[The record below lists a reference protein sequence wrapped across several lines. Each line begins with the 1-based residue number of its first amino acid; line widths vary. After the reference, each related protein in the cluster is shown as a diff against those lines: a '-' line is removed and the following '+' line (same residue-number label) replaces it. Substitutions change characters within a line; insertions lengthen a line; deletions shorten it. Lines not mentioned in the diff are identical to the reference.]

1 MIKRIAWGIV
11 FLFLSV
17 LTLGYV
23 FRMPITQW
31 AIAPSL
37 SQSGVELHCLDWSL
51 NANISLNVNRL
62 CLTYQGHQIEL
73 GSIVA
78 DTKKITVGRANL
90 RLNDSESVSASNNSF
105 KKLALSLPKERPKID
120 IKRLLITHPQLH
132 DELVVSIGEEKLNT
146 FVISGD
152 AIAEVTVS
160 NHKITGH
167 FKLADGLL
175 TKIKPIPAL
184 SLNSGHEFTFDG
196 LSVDIKSNIDAE
208 FTQQFSKCPVT
219 LKAFG
224 DMNIYYH
231 FNDKKALLNT
241 QQLTSLVTFDSD
253 CLTLI
258 SNQSQREFVAKQLPL
273 KWQLMLSD
281 TVKFENG
288 QLVIPSMLLNTKN
301 SETKL
306 SLKNLAINVQQPL
319 EYAKGNIKLLFIS
332 EGIEHIEI
340 DAALNNLA
348 VNGNYQ
354 LNVDELPGFLPV
366 SAKKVAST
374 GLFQIENVLQRQQNA
389 KITSEIGFAELS
401 FDKLTVKGYKAQFT
415 TEIDDKQNINASL
428 DSHLRSVAYEQY
440 QVRGVNNQLSASS
453 SLAVG
458 ELFVDLNS
466 ETKLTQLN
474 SDLLNLSNIRISS
487 KGLQSRALQASHHV
501 FIDGIELVASHHI
514 SAVEHPFEIT
524 VADQAVTKFNPVL
537 QQFEP
542 LATLTDGSFNGVVR
556 GDVNLQQ
563 AEFAF
568 QVEQV
573 SGLYNDYLA
582 KHFSSRLTGS
592 YDSGQLNV
600 APTTFELNELRA
612 GAVVSNIVGNFSV
625 ENSIARAEEIT
636 ADVLGGRFALDSYK
650 VTEKAQQSL
659 VTFENIDAS
668 KLITLDDKSGITLT
682 GRVNGRLPVYFDQ
695 QGISVKSGELSN
707 QGTGKLV
714 ITDNAAFDAVKAQQQ
729 ELDPILSLLED
740 LDIQS
745 LNSSVD
751 LKPDGWLYLGVNLK
765 GYNKEQAQQVNFNY
779 NHEENVF
786 TLLRAL
792 RLSDEIT
799 QKVEQEY
806 STKGTKND

>member
-31 AIAPSL
+31 AIASSL

-51 NANISLNVNRL
+51 NSNISLEVNRL
-62 CLTYQGHQIEL
+62 CLAYQGHQIEL
-73 GSIVA
+73 GDIVA

-105 KKLALSLPKERPKID
+105 KKLALNLPKQRPKID

-132 DELVVSIGEEKLNT
+132 DELVFSIGEEKLNT

-152 AIAEVTVS
+152 AIAEITVS
-160 NHKITGH
+160 NHKVTGH
-167 FKLADGLL
+167 FKVADGIL
-175 TKIKPIPAL
+175 TKIKPMPAL
-184 SLNSGHEFTFDG
+184 SLNSEHDFIFDG
-196 LSVDIKSNIDAE
+196 LSVDIKSNIDAD

-219 LKAFG
+219 LSAFG
-224 DMNIYYH
+224 NMNMYYH
-231 FNDKKALLNT
+231 FNDKKALLNA
-241 QQLTSLVTFDSD
+241 QQLSSLVTFDSD
-253 CLTLI
+253 CLALI
-258 SNQSQREFVAKQLPL
+258 NNQSQREFIAKQLPL

-281 TVKFENG
+281 AVKFENG
-288 QLVIPSMLLNTKN
+288 QLVMPSMLLNTKN
-301 SETKL
+301 SQTKL

-332 EGIEHIEI
+332 EGIKHIEI
-340 DAALNNLA
+340 EAALNNLA
-348 VNGNYQ
+348 VDGNYQ
-354 LNVDELPGFLPV
+354 LNVDELPDFLSA

-374 GLFQIENVLQRQQNA
+374 GQFQIENVLQRQQNA
-389 KITSEIGFAELS
+389 KITSEMTFAELK
-401 FDKLTVKGYKAQFT
+401 FDKLTVKGYKAQFSA
-415 TEIDDKQNINASL
+415 ELDDKQNINASL
-428 DSHLRSVAYEQY
+428 NSQLRSVAYEQY
-440 QVRGVNNQLSASS
+440 QVRGVNNQLSAFS
-453 SLAVG
+453 SL
-458 ELFVDLNS
+458 
-466 ETKLTQLN
+466 
-474 SDLLNLSNIRISS
+474 
-487 KGLQSRALQASHHV
+487 
-501 FIDGIELVASHHI
+501 
-514 SAVEHPFEIT
+514 
-524 VADQAVTKFNPVL
+524 
-537 QQFEP
+537 
-542 LATLTDGSFNGVVR
+542 
-556 GDVNLQQ
+556 
-563 AEFAF
+563 
-568 QVEQV
+568 
-573 SGLYNDYLA
+573 
-582 KHFSSRLTGS
+582 
-592 YDSGQLNV
+592 
-600 APTTFELNELRA
+600 
-612 GAVVSNIVGNFSV
+612 AVVSNIVGNFSV
-625 ENSIARAEEIT
+625 ENSIARAERIT

-650 VTEKAQQSL
+650 VTEKAQRSL
-659 VTFENIDAS
+659 ATFENIDAS

-682 GRVNGRLPVYFDQ
+682 GRVNGRLPVYIDQ

-729 ELDPILSLLED
+729 ELGPILSLLED

>member
-1 MIKRIAWGIV
+1 MIKRITWGLV
-11 FLFLSV
+11 FLLLSV

-51 NANISLNVNRL
+51 NANISINVSRV

-78 DTKKITVGRANL
+78 DTNKITVGRANL
-90 RLNDSESVSASNNSF
+90 RLNDGESDSSSNDSF
-105 KKLALSLPKERPKID
+105 KKLALNLPKGRPKVE
-120 IKRLLITHPQLH
+120 IKRLLISHPQLH
-132 DELVVSIGEEKLNT
+132 DELSVSVAEEKLNT
-146 FVISGD
+146 FVISD
-152 AIAEVTVS
+152 DVIAEITVNNNKVTGRF
-160 NHKITGH
+160 N
-167 FKLADGLL
+167 LADGLL

-184 SLNSGHEFTFDG
+184 TLSSEHEFTFDG

-208 FTQQFSKCPVT
+208 FIQAFSQCPVM
-219 LKAFG
+219 LNASG
-224 DMNIYYH
+224 DVNTYYH
-231 FNDKKALLNT
+231 LNARKASLNAK
-241 QQLTSLVTFDSD
+241 QLTSLVTFDSD
-253 CLTLI
+253 CLALV
-258 SNQSQREFVAKQLPL
+258 NNPAQRDFIAKQLPL
-273 KWQLMLSD
+273 KWQIMLSD
-281 TVKFENG
+281 TVKFENE
-288 QLVIPSMLLNTKN
+288 QLVMPAMLLNAQN

-306 SLKNLAINVQQPL
+306 SLTNLAINAQQPL
-319 EYAKGNIKLLFIS
+319 EYSKGDIKLLFTS
-332 EGIEHIEI
+332 EDIEHIAVN
-340 DAALNNLA
+340 AALNNLA
-348 VNGNYQ
+348 MNGDYQ
-354 LNVDELPGFLPV
+354 LRVDELPDFLPA
-366 SAKKVAST
+366 SAKKVASK
-374 GLFQIENVLQRQQNA
+374 GQFKIANVLQHLQNA
-389 KITSEIGFAELS
+389 SITSEIAFAELS
-401 FDKLTVKGYKAQFT
+401 FDKLTAKDYKAQFT
-415 TEIDDKQNINASL
+415 TELDGKQNINASL
-428 DSHLRSVAYEQY
+428 DSQLDSVTYDEY
-440 QVRGVNNQLSASS
+440 QVLGVKNQLSASS

-466 ETKLTQLN
+466 ETKLAQFN
-474 SDLLNLSNIRISS
+474 SDLLNLSNIRIRSR
-487 KGLQSRALQASHHV
+487 GLQSRALQASHHI
-501 FIDGIELVASHHI
+501 FIDGVELVASHHV

-524 VADQAVTKFNPVL
+524 IAEQAVTKLNPVL

-563 AEFAF
+563 ADFTL
-568 QVEQV
+568 QIDQL

-582 KHFSSRLTGS
+582 KNFSSRLTGV

-600 APTTFELNELRA
+600 APTTFEVNELRA
-612 GAVVSNIVGNFSV
+612 GAVVNNIAGNLSV
-625 ENSIARAEEIT
+625 DNSVARAYQLT
-636 ADVLGGRFALDSYK
+636 GDVLGGRFALDSYK
-650 VTEKAQQSL
+650 VTQEAQQSL
-659 VTFENIDAS
+659 VTFESIDAS

-707 QGTGKLV
+707 KGAGKL
-714 ITDNAAFDAVKAQQQ
+714 IISDNAAFDAVKTQQQ
-729 ELDPILSLLED
+729 ELSPILSLLEN

-745 LNSSVD
+745 LNSSVE

-765 GYNKEQAQQVNFNY
+765 GYNEEQAQQVNFNY

>member
-1 MIKRIAWGIV
+1 MQPFLFRLFKVQGSRFKVQGSRFKVQIKDSMIKRIAWGIV

-31 AIAPSL
+31 AIASSL

-51 NANISLNVNRL
+51 NSNISLEVNRL
-62 CLTYQGHQIEL
+62 CLAYQGHQIEL
-73 GSIVA
+73 GDIVA

-105 KKLALSLPKERPKID
+105 KKLALNLPKQRPKID

-132 DELVVSIGEEKLNT
+132 DELVFSIGEEKLNT

-152 AIAEVTVS
+152 AIAEITVS
-160 NHKITGH
+160 NHKVTGH
-167 FKLADGLL
+167 FKVADGIL
-175 TKIKPIPAL
+175 TKIKPMPAL
-184 SLNSGHEFTFDG
+184 SLNSEHDFIFDG
-196 LSVDIKSNIDAE
+196 LSVDIKSNIDAD

-219 LKAFG
+219 LSAFG
-224 DMNIYYH
+224 NMNMYYH
-231 FNDKKALLNT
+231 FNDKKALLNA
-241 QQLTSLVTFDSD
+241 QQLSSLVTFDSD
-253 CLTLI
+253 CLALI
-258 SNQSQREFVAKQLPL
+258 NNQSQREFIAKQLPL

-281 TVKFENG
+281 AVKFENG
-288 QLVIPSMLLNTKN
+288 QLVMPSMLLNTKN
-301 SETKL
+301 SQTKL

-332 EGIEHIEI
+332 EGIKHIEI
-340 DAALNNLA
+340 EAALNNLA
-348 VNGNYQ
+348 VDGNYQ
-354 LNVDELPGFLPV
+354 LNVDELPDFLSA

-374 GLFQIENVLQRQQNA
+374 GQFQIENVLQRQQNA
-389 KITSEIGFAELS
+389 KITSEMTFAELK
-401 FDKLTVKGYKAQFT
+401 FDKLTVKGYKAQFSA
-415 TEIDDKQNINASL
+415 ELDDKQNINASL
-428 DSHLRSVAYEQY
+428 NSQLRSVAYEQY
-440 QVRGVNNQLSASS
+440 QVRGVNNQLSAFS
-453 SLAVG
+453 SL
-458 ELFVDLNS
+458 
-466 ETKLTQLN
+466 
-474 SDLLNLSNIRISS
+474 
-487 KGLQSRALQASHHV
+487 
-501 FIDGIELVASHHI
+501 
-514 SAVEHPFEIT
+514 
-524 VADQAVTKFNPVL
+524 
-537 QQFEP
+537 
-542 LATLTDGSFNGVVR
+542 
-556 GDVNLQQ
+556 
-563 AEFAF
+563 
-568 QVEQV
+568 
-573 SGLYNDYLA
+573 
-582 KHFSSRLTGS
+582 
-592 YDSGQLNV
+592 
-600 APTTFELNELRA
+600 
-612 GAVVSNIVGNFSV
+612 AVVSNIVGNFSV
-625 ENSIARAEEIT
+625 ENSIARAERIT

-650 VTEKAQQSL
+650 VTEKAQRSL
-659 VTFENIDAS
+659 ATFENIDAS

-682 GRVNGRLPVYFDQ
+682 GRVNGRLPVYIDQ

-729 ELDPILSLLED
+729 ELGPILSLLED

>member
-1 MIKRIAWGIV
+1 MFKRIAWGIV
-11 FLFLSV
+11 FLLLSV

-51 NANISLNVNRL
+51 NSNVSLSVNRL

-73 GSIVA
+73 GGIVA

-90 RLNDSESVSASNNSF
+90 RLNNSESDPSSNEPF
-105 KKLALSLPKERPKID
+105 KKLALNLPKERPKIE

-132 DELVVSIGEEKLNT
+132 DELTVSIDEERLNT
-146 FVISGD
+146 FVVSGD
-152 AIAEVTVS
+152 VTAEIAVN
-160 NHKITGH
+160 NHKVAGR
-167 FKLADGLL
+167 FNLADGLL

-184 SLNSGHEFTFDG
+184 TLNSVHAFTFDG
-196 LSVDIKSNIDAE
+196 LTVDIKSDIDAE
-208 FTQQFSKCPVT
+208 FTQAFSQCPVM
-219 LKAFG
+219 LNAFG
-224 DMNIYYH
+224 DVNTHYH
-231 FNDKKALLNT
+231 LNDNKVSLDT
-241 QQLTSLVTFDSD
+241 QQLTSWVAFDST
-253 CLTLI
+253 CLALI
-258 SNQSQREFVAKQLPL
+258 NNQSQREFIVKQLPL
-273 KWQLMLSD
+273 KWQIMISD
-281 TVKFENG
+281 TIKFENE
-288 QLVIPSMLLNTKN
+288 QLVMPSMLLNAKN
-301 SETKL
+301 SDAKL
-306 SLKNLAINVQQPL
+306 SLTNLAINLQQPL
-319 EYAKGNIKLLFIS
+319 EQAKGDIKLLFIS
-332 EGIEHIEI
+332 EDIEQVEVN
-340 DAALNNLA
+340 AALNNLA
-348 VNGNYQ
+348 INGEYQ
-354 LNVDELPGFLPV
+354 LRIDELPNFLPA
-366 SAKKVAST
+366 SAKKIAST
-374 GLFQIENVLQRQQNA
+374 GQFKIANVLQLQQNVD
-389 KITSEIGFAELS
+389 ITSELAFAELK
-401 FDKLTVKGYKAQFT
+401 FDKLTAKDYKAQFT
-415 TEIDDKQNINASL
+415 TELDDKQNIKASL
-428 DSHLRSVAYEQY
+428 NSQLSSVAYEQY
-440 QVRGVNNQLSASS
+440 QLLDVNNHLSASS

-466 ETKLTQLN
+466 ETKLAQFN
-474 SDLLNLSNIRISS
+474 SDFLNLSNIRISS

-501 FIDGIELVASHHI
+501 FIDGVELVASHHI

-524 VADQAVTKFNPVL
+524 IAEQAATKLNPVL

-563 AEFAF
+563 AEFTL
-568 QVEQV
+568 QVEQL

-582 KHFSSRLTGS
+582 KQFSSRLTGN
-592 YDSGQLNV
+592 YNSGQLNV

-612 GAVVSNIVGNFSV
+612 GAVVSNMTGNLSV
-625 ENSIARAEEIT
+625 DNSVARAYQLT
-636 ADVLGGRFALDSYK
+636 GDVLGGRFALDSYK
-650 VTEKAQQSL
+650 VTNEAQQSL

-682 GRVNGRLPVYFDQ
+682 GRVNGRLPVYFDK
-695 QGISVKSGELSN
+695 QGVSVKSGELSN
-707 QGTGKLV
+707 QGTGKLI

-729 ELDPILSLLED
+729 ELSPILSLLED
-740 LDIQS
+740 LDIQG
-745 LNSSVD
+745 LKSSVD
-751 LKPDGWLYLGVNLK
+751 LNPDGWLYLGVNLK
-765 GYNKEQAQQVNFNY
+765 GYNEAQAQQVNFNY

>member
-11 FLFLSV
+11 FLLLSV

-51 NANISLNVNRL
+51 NSNISLSVNRL

-73 GSIVA
+73 GGIIA

-90 RLNDSESVSASNNSF
+90 RLNDSESDSSSNEPF
-105 KKLALSLPKERPKID
+105 KKLALNLPKERPKIE

-132 DELVVSIGEEKLNT
+132 DELTVSIDEERLNT
-146 FVISGD
+146 FVVSGD
-152 AIAEVTVS
+152 VTAEVVVN
-160 NHKITGH
+160 NHKVAGR
-167 FKLADGLL
+167 FNLADGLL
-175 TKIKPIPAL
+175 TKIKPLPAL
-184 SLNSGHEFTFDG
+184 TLNSVHAFTFDG
-196 LSVDIKSNIDAE
+196 LSVDIKSDIDAE
-208 FTQQFSKCPVT
+208 FTQEFSQCPVM
-219 LKAFG
+219 LNAFG
-224 DMNIYYH
+224 DVNTHYH
-231 FNDKKALLNT
+231 LNDNKVSLDA
-241 QQLTSLVTFDSD
+241 QQLTSWVAFDSA
-253 CLTLI
+253 CLALI
-258 SNQSQREFVAKQLPL
+258 NNQSQREFIFKQLPL
-273 KWQLMLSD
+273 KWQIMLSD
-281 TVKFENG
+281 TIKFENE
-288 QLVIPSMLLNTKN
+288 QLVMPSMLLNAKN
-301 SETKL
+301 SDAKL
-306 SLKNLAINVQQPL
+306 SLTNLAINLQQPL
-319 EYAKGNIKLLFIS
+319 EQAKGDIKLLFIS
-332 EGIEHIEI
+332 EDIEQVEVN
-340 DAALNNLA
+340 AALNNLA
-348 VNGNYQ
+348 INGDYQ
-354 LNVDELPGFLPV
+354 LSIDELPNFLPA
-366 SAKKVAST
+366 SAKKIASR
-374 GLFQIENVLQRQQNA
+374 GQFKIENVLQLQQNA
-389 KITSEIGFAELS
+389 NITSEFTFAELK
-401 FDKLTVKGYKAQFT
+401 FDKLTAKDYKAQFT
-415 TEIDDKQNINASL
+415 TKLDDKQNIHASL
-428 DSHLRSVAYEQY
+428 NSQLRSVTYEQY
-440 QVRGVNNQLSASS
+440 QLLGVNNQLSASS

-466 ETKLTQLN
+466 ETKLAQFN
-474 SDLLNLSNIRISS
+474 SDFLNLSNIRISS

-501 FIDGIELVASHHI
+501 FIDEIELVASHHV

-524 VADQAVTKFNPVL
+524 IAEQAATKLNPVL

-563 AEFAF
+563 AEFTL
-568 QVEQV
+568 QVEQL

-582 KHFSSRLTGS
+582 KHFSSRLTGN
-592 YDSGQLNV
+592 YNSGQLNV

-612 GAVVSNIVGNFSV
+612 GAVVSNMAGNLSIDNSV
-625 ENSIARAEEIT
+625 ARAYQLT
-636 ADVLGGRFALDSYK
+636 GDVLGGRFALDSYK
-650 VTEKAQQSL
+650 MTKEAQQSL
-659 VTFENIDAS
+659 VIFENIDAS

-682 GRVNGRLPVYFDQ
+682 GQVNGRLPVYFDQ

-707 QGTGKLV
+707 QGTGKLI

-729 ELDPILSLLED
+729 ELSPILSLLED
-740 LDIQS
+740 LDIQG
-745 LNSSVD
+745 LKSSVD
-751 LKPDGWLYLGVNLK
+751 LNSDGWLYLGVNLK
-765 GYNKEQAQQVNFNY
+765 GYNEEQAQQVNFNY

>member
-11 FLFLSV
+11 FLLLSV

-23 FRMPITQW
+23 FRMSITQW

-51 NANISLNVNRL
+51 NSNVSLNVSRV

-73 GSIVA
+73 GGIVV
-78 DTKKITVGRANL
+78 DTKKVTVGRANL
-90 RLNDSESVSASNNSF
+90 RLNDSESDSSSNDPF
-105 KKLALSLPKERPKID
+105 KKLALNLPKGRPKIE

-132 DELVVSIGEEKLNT
+132 DELAVSVVEEKLNT

-152 AIAEVTVS
+152 VTAEVAVN
-160 NHKITGH
+160 NHKVTGR
-167 FKLADGLL
+167 FNLTDGLL

-184 SLNSGHEFTFDG
+184 TLNSEHAFTFDG
-196 LSVDIKSNIDAE
+196 LSVDIKSSIDTE
-208 FTQQFSKCPVT
+208 FSQEFSQCPVM
-219 LKAFG
+219 LNAFG
-224 DMNIYYH
+224 DVNTHYH
-231 FNDKKALLNT
+231 LNDRKASLNA
-241 QQLTSLVTFDSD
+241 QQLTSWVTFDSD
-253 CLTLI
+253 CLALV
-258 SNQSQREFVAKQLPL
+258 NNPAQREFIAKQLPL
-273 KWQLMLSD
+273 KWQIMLSD
-281 TVKFENG
+281 TVKFENE
-288 QLVIPSMLLNTKN
+288 QLVMPSMLFNAKN
-301 SETKL
+301 SDAKL
-306 SLKNLAINVQQPL
+306 SLTNLAINIQQPL
-319 EYAKGNIKLLFIS
+319 EQVKGDIKLLFIS
-332 EGIEHIEI
+332 EDIEHIAVN
-340 DAALNNLA
+340 AALNNLA
-348 VNGNYQ
+348 INGDYQ
-354 LNVDELPGFLPV
+354 LSVDELPGFLPA
-366 SAKKVAST
+366 SAQKLTST
-374 GLFQIENVLQRQQNA
+374 GQFKIANVLQLQQNA
-389 KITSEIGFAELS
+389 NITSEIAFAELK
-401 FDKLTVKGYKAQFT
+401 FDKLTAKDYKAQFT
-415 TEIDDKQNINASL
+415 TELDDKQNINASL
-428 DSHLRSVAYEQY
+428 NSQLRSVTYDQY
-440 QVRGVNNQLSASS
+440 QLLGVKNQLSASS

-466 ETKLTQLN
+466 ETKLTQFN
-474 SDLLNLSNIRISS
+474 SDFLNLSNIRISS

-501 FIDGIELVASHHI
+501 FIDGIELVASHNV

-524 VADQAVTKFNPVL
+524 IAEQAVTKLNPVL

-563 AEFAF
+563 ADFIL
-568 QVEQV
+568 QVEQL

-582 KHFSSRLTGS
+582 KHFSSHLTGS

-612 GAVVSNIVGNFSV
+612 GAVVSNVAGNLSV
-625 ENSIARAEEIT
+625 DNSVARAYQISG
-636 ADVLGGRFALDSYK
+636 DVLDGRFTLDSYR
-650 VTEKAQQSL
+650 VTKEAQQSL

-682 GRVNGRLPVYFDQ
+682 GRVNGRLPVYLDQ
-695 QGISVKSGELSN
+695 QGVSVRSGELSN
-707 QGTGKLV
+707 QGTGKLI

-729 ELDPILSLLED
+729 ELSPILSLLED
-740 LDIQS
+740 LDIQG
-745 LNSSVD
+745 LKSSVD

-765 GYNKEQAQQVNFNY
+765 GYNEAQAQQVNFNY